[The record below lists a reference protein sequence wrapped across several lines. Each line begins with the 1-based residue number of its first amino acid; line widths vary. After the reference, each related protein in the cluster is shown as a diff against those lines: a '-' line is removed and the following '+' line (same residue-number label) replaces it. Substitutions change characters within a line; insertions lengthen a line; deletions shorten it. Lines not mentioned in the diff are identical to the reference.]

1 MKVSL
6 IKDDFT
12 KNIKPANLQSPKRIP
27 RMSEHNM
34 YIDLKAS
41 TNQFKEPKKPVF
53 HHKNEK

>member
-41 TNQFKEPKKPVF
+41 TN
-53 HHKNEK
+53 